1 MDNPFPPLKRGLDA
15 VQIEHEGKPMVLLR
29 DQEGITGSSIA
40 VSVGG
45 FLVATLLNGRNTLP
59 DIQSAFTKATGTVLS
74 VSEIQ
79 GLVAQLEK
87 ADMLETPHLQEKRKK
102 MIQDFISSKTRPAQ
116 FMGGGYPKEP
126 LELAL
131 YLGKFFKN
139 PKGPQKELTASPLNS
154 VSPIGLISP
163 HIDFERGGPA
173 YAWAYQSLAQS
184 PAPDLIVALG
194 VAHMSP
200 HSPWVMTRKDFE
212 TPYGPMKVDEGLYTD
227 IAKSLWYDPLADE
240 AVHRTEHSL
249 EFQALWLK
257 YIWRDKTPP
266 WVPILCSS
274 FDSYA
279 SDRAPSSIESI
290 EGALKNIGALLKK
303 RREQGQKILILAGV
317 DLAHVGRRFGD
328 DMDLTPEVRARVENE
343 DKKSLELAM
352 KLEAD
357 PFYMSVVAD
366 GHWRKVCG
374 LSAIYSSLRLMK
386 GMAPE
391 INEGQQLTYGQA
403 DDPMGGVVSFASAI
417 FPTPTQ

>member
-1 MDNPFPPLKRGLDA
+1 MI
-15 VQIEHEGKPMVLLR
+15 VLR
-29 DQEGITGSSIA
+29 DQEGITHSSVA

-45 FLVATLLNGRNTLP
+45 FLAATLLNGRSTLP
-59 DIQSAFTKATGTVLS
+59 EIQSAFTKATGTVLS
-74 VSEIQ
+74 ASEIQ

-87 ADMLETPHLQEKRKK
+87 ADMLETTGLQEKRKK
-102 MIQDFISSKTRPAQ
+102 VVQDFISSKTRPAQ
-116 FMGGGYPKEP
+116 FVGSGYPKEP
-126 LELAL
+126 LDLAL
-131 YLGKFFKN
+131 HLGKYFKD
-139 PKGPQKELTASPLNS
+139 PKGPQKELPSSPVL
-154 VSPIGLISP
+154 PAPPLGLISP

-173 YAWAYQSLAQS
+173 YAWAYQALAQS

-200 HSPWVMTRKDFE
+200 NSPWVMTRKDYE
-212 TPYGPMKVDEGLYTD
+212 TPYGPMKVDASLYSD

-257 YIWRDKTPP
+257 YIWRDNTPP

-274 FDSYA
+274 FESYA
-279 SDRAPSSIESI
+279 SDRAPSAIESI
-290 EGALKNIGALLKK
+290 ETALKNIGAMLKK
-303 RREQGQKILILAGV
+303 RRDQGQKILILAGV

-328 DMDLTPEVRARVENE
+328 EMELTPEVRSRVETE

-374 LSAIYSSLRLMK
+374 LSAIYSSLRLLK
-386 GMAPE
+386 GMAPD
-391 INEGQQLTYGQA
+391 IKEGQQLTYGQA
-403 DDPMGGVVSFASAI
+403 DDPMGGVVSFTSAI
-417 FPTPTQ
+417 FPTPQSQP